1 VLDGPCYRPM
11 HLAQGTVVGLPQQSR
26 GGCIPPHEL
35 LGSLIAT
42 EVQDLSDAV
51 ITVGNAE
58 MPLKEFCDVR
68 LYFGGSPSE
77 SQALLSHG
85 IAPIRRLL

>member
-1 VLDGPCYRPM
+1 M
-11 HLAQGTVVGLPQQSR
+11 HSAQGTVVGLPQQSR
-26 GGCIPPHEL
+26 GGGIPPHEL
-35 LGSLIAT
+35 LGSLT
-42 EVQDLSDAV
+42 STQVQGVPNAV
-51 ITVGNAE
+51 IAIPNAE

-68 LYFGGSPSE
+68 LYFGGGPSE